1 MAEKN
6 PSSLIIQNCLRCS
19 GVELMRL
26 TESRSDIAFFEC
38 PSCQRQYAQK
48 PGRPLVYRWL
58 HAISLPLYVVLFES
72 EPLSKAQSV
81 AENLAKT
88 HARDEMAEMIDEID
102 LELRHPTQNIRDI
115 LDNRA
120 SEEKCREFLEAFVAH
135 VRSTL

>member
-1 MAEKN
+1 LNAPPAKGSTPRN
-6 PSSLIIQNCLRCS
+6 PGAPWFIVGYMLSLCHSN
-19 GVELMRL
+19 
-26 TESRSDIAFFEC
+26 
-38 PSCQRQYAQK
+38 
-48 PGRPLVYRWL
+48 
-58 HAISLPLYVVLFES
+58 VVLFES